1 MHGHHPVWGRLVYQ
15 QLHECSESNVCR
27 ATHSRLD
34 DQKVQMH
41 MAGRVEGACCCPP
54 HAALCKLGGQAS
66 CTLAIVVAAIM
77 AQASCTLLPS
87 WLPSWLRHHAHSCH
101 RGCPL
106 QAPVPP
112 PTRRPVHTVGW
123 CSSGGQ
129 APACGAHGQRDGDA
143 AQGAARAATCAHTHT
158 HTRWCSFEFLD
169 APALCIR
176 AQNRLQG
183 NTDRWMVSVHHW
195 SAHLCASCVANL

>member
-1 MHGHHPVWGRLVYQ
+1 LLLPPTCCLVQAGGSSIMHTCHRGGCHHG
-15 QLHECSESNVCR
+15 SGI
-27 ATHSRLD
+27 
-34 DQKVQMH
+34 MH
-41 MAGRVEGACCCPP
+41 T
-54 HAALCKLGGQAS
+54 S
-66 CTLAIVVAAIM
+66 AIVAAIM

-158 HTRWCSFEFLD
+158 HTHVG
-169 APALCIR
+169 AALSSWMHQLFASELKTGCR
-176 AQNRLQG
+176 ATQTGGWYQCTIGQL
-183 NTDRWMVSVHHW
+183 TCVLLVWLISEPVWLVFKS
-195 SAHLCASCVANL
+195 LCDKHPSR